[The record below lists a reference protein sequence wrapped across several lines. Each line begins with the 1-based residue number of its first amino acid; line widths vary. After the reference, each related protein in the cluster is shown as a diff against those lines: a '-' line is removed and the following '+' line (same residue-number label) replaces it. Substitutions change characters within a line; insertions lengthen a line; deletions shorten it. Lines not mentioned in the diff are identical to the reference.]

1 MPPIG
6 ALVVGLLI
14 VGVGLFFRFG
24 RAPEKP
30 KWVRVVLII
39 VLIPFSRS
47 PASLIPLGLAI
58 LLYGIAIGQGSS
70 SVVGVLAIALAL
82 LLVLVGVVF
91 MIWTP
96 RWLVPPSLRI
106 KAE

>member
-6 ALVVGLLI
+6 AVAVGLLV

-47 PASLIPLGLAI
+47 PASLIPLGLAMV
-58 LLYGIAIGQGSS
+58 LYGIGIGQGT

-82 LLVLVGVVF
+82 LAVLVGLVF

-96 RWLVPPSLRI
+96 RWLVPPSLRTT
-106 KAE
+106 AE

>member
-1 MPPIG
+1 
-6 ALVVGLLI
+6 
-14 VGVGLFFRFG
+14 
-24 RAPEKP
+24 
-30 KWVRVVLII
+30 

-58 LLYGIAIGQGSS
+58 VLYGIADAQGS

-96 RWLVPPSLRI
+96 RWLVPPSLRT